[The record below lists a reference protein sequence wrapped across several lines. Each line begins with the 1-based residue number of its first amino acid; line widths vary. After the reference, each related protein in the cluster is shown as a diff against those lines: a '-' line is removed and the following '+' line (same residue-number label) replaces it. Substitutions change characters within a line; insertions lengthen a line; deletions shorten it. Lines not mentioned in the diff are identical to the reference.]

1 VERPVLY
8 YVRASGSGLTLSAP
22 TLGQSSGN
30 ADFDRATDEWL
41 RRPEVLG
48 QLPQGYLSI
57 KVFPW

>member
-1 VERPVLY
+1 MERPVLY
-8 YVRASGSGLTLSAP
+8 YLRASGRVLALSVP

-30 ADFDRATDEWL
+30 ADFDRAADEWL

-57 KVFPW
+57 EVFPW